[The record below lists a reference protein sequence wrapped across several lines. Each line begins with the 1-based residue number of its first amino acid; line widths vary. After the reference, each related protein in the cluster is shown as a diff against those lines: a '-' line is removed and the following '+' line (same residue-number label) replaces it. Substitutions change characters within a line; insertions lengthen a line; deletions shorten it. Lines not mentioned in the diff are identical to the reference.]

1 MEFAGYTVESQFF
14 SACSAFVAM
23 ICANQ
28 HTVSATSAQG
38 FQSDDGLIGLGP
50 YTGSVIRMIGQS
62 AAADPPLDRIFR
74 SNDSISN
81 YLAVL
86 LDRSD
91 DPDEPYPGDLTIGE
105 VLSGYE
111 AVTSQPQLP
120 VTSVMIPGNQ
130 HWMTLLDENGIIG
143 PDGQPITIETQVT
156 NTSYPKNATV
166 VFDTGFTFPQ
176 VPAYVP
182 SLKRIIFC

>member
-1 MEFAGYTVESQFF
+1 
-14 SACSAFVAM
+14 
-23 ICANQ
+23 
-28 HTVSATSAQG
+28 
-38 FQSDDGLIGLGP
+38 
-50 YTGSVIRMIGQS
+50 MIGQS

-143 PDGQPITIETQVT
+143 PDGQPITIKTQVT